1 MTPTSTLT
9 TAPCPPDVT
18 EIDVRGPLDLAAVP
32 ACVREFIP
40 TSRPE
45 ARAARAALP
54 MAFPVEGQWEPAGVL
69 VRPLLNGAVR
79 IEVEARAAAM
89 AAATEQAC
97 RILSL
102 DADARGFAVV
112 GRADP
117 VVRQLQARHR
127 GVRPVLF
134 HSPYEAAC
142 WAIIGNRIGSR
153 QATAIMRRIARDHG
167 RRISVG
173 GSILSSFPAP
183 AVLRELGGRLGLPER
198 KIERLRGVADAAH
211 EGELTALALREMDT
225 ADALRFLQRLPGVG
239 PFSAELVLARGAGH
253 PDVFPR
259 DERGVHKEMALAYGA
274 DATDVASLERI
285 AETWRP
291 FRSWVTLLFR
301 VSREERV
308 R

>member
-1 MTPTSTLT
+1 MTPMSTLT
-9 TAPCPPDVT
+9 AAPFPPDVT

-54 MAFPVEGQWEPAGVL
+54 MAFPVEGTWEPAGVL
-69 VRPLLNGAVR
+69 VRPLLSGAVR
-79 IEVEARAAAM
+79 IEVEAQATAIEAAR
-89 AAATEQAC
+89 EQAC
-97 RILSL
+97 RVLSL
-102 DADARGFAVV
+102 DTDARGFAAV
-112 GRADP
+112 GRGDP

-153 QATAIMRRIARDHG
+153 QATATMRRIAREHG
-167 RRISVG
+167 RRIAIG
-173 GSILSSFPAP
+173 GTILSSFPAP

-211 EGELTALALREMDT
+211 EGELTALALRAMETD
-225 ADALRFLQRLPGVG
+225 DALRFLQRLPGVG
-239 PFSAELVLARGAGH
+239 PFAAELVLARGAGH

-259 DERGVHKEMALAYGA
+259 DERGVHQEMALAYGA
-274 DATDVASLERI
+274 DPTDVASLERI
-285 AETWRP
+285 AETWQP

-308 R
+308 S